1 MVASYN
7 GPSTPDSGGCIGNEP
22 FYQNS
27 LAAKLP
33 LNVELHTAEVLL
45 CNIKKINIS
54 VDKL

>member
-45 CNIKKINIS
+45 CNEKINIS
-54 VDKL
+54 VDKF